1 MSLLHAYKTG
11 ENVPKWIVVIRL
23 VLGACLILKAIKFFD
38 NADGLE
44 QYFRETE
51 MLKNAVWMV
60 SVLPWIHLVGGILI
74 IVGLFTRLASLIQ
87 LPILIGAVFFVNLK
101 NGLYGDQSDL
111 PLSILV
117 LVLVIFFSI
126 EGSGYLSLDYILRKP
141 IEKEED

>member
-1 MSLLHAYKTG
+1 
-11 ENVPKWIVVIRL
+11 
-23 VLGACLILKAIKFFD
+23 
-38 NADGLE
+38 
-44 QYFRETE
+44 
-51 MLKNAVWMV
+51 MLKNALWMI
-60 SVLPWIHLVGGILI
+60 SVLPWIHLIGGILI
-74 IVGLFTRLASLIQ
+74 IVGLFTRLASIIQ

-126 EGSGYLSLDYILRKP
+126 EGSGYISLDYVLRKP